1 MLLFGMKEYLLDRF
15 IQRLERD
22 GNNDL
27 LLIMEFGADAYTT
40 KELSALLQEV
50 VEQKN
55 TAERWYHRLFL
66 LGFSVSFWIAASFL
80 AAAGNAGTLS
90 LALLTLVPLSLLAV
104 LCGHF
109 YLRNRYPVHRDFH
122 LVVSIIEQELD
133 RRKKDASIF

>member
-1 MLLFGMKEYLLDRF
+1 MKKYLFDRF
-15 IQRLERD
+15 VQRLERD

-27 LLIMEFGADAYTT
+27 LLIMEFGADAYST

-55 TAERWYHRLFL
+55 IAERWYHRLFL
-66 LGFSVSFWIAASFL
+66 LGFSISFWIAASFL
-80 AAAGNAGTLS
+80 AAAGNSSTLS
-90 LALLTLVPLSLLAV
+90 FALLTLVPISLLAV
-104 LCGHF
+104 LFGHF
-109 YLRNRYPVHRDFH
+109 YLSRRYPAHRDIH

>member
-1 MLLFGMKEYLLDRF
+1 MKEYFFDRF
-15 IQRLERD
+15 VQRLERD
-22 GNNDL
+22 GNNDF

-40 KELSALLQEV
+40 QELSALLRQV

-66 LGFSVSFWIAASFL
+66 LGFSISFWIAASFL
-80 AAAGNAGTLS
+80 AAASHASHLS
-90 LALLTLVPLSLLAV
+90 LALLTLVPISLLVV
-104 LCGHF
+104 LAGHV
-109 YLRNRYPVHRDFH
+109 YIRRRYPVHRDVH